1 MIIFDSF
8 PLQIIETGEGFL
20 KAQVTFA
27 VPGVLPYCYADG
39 IRFEAKLP
47 EDILSSDSIESAN
60 GKPVVDG
67 HPYDSNGQPYA
78 VTPANFQNLSKGA
91 ITGAHVE
98 NGKGVATIM
107 VYDSALIDDI
117 KNGRKTEVSMGFD
130 HDSDNRPGIFNGVKY
145 DSAQRNIRVNHL
157 AIVDHARAGEATKI
171 KLYAGDSAMETNNQ
185 TAGNAG
191 GGKPW
196 MYKTFDGK
204 REFAVDG
211 KELQDELIALNK
223 KIKAD
228 GDALR
233 DAHAK
238 LSATPMTKPDE
249 EKEGAKQDLLKQVEE
264 HEAKEKALM
273 EQISA
278 LMEGLTKLS
287 EEMPGKIAAE
297 SDARM
302 DAMDSVKS
310 VDCSAKMDG
319 LTTTEIRK
327 MYIDKVYGGSI
338 KCDGLDNVAVAAKF
352 EAAKE
357 MRKIM
362 ANTFTPGSSQVR
374 QAQTVTVDAP
384 KLAEQVESKRQA
396 FGNAY
401 EENQKK
407 LRG

>member
-1 MIIFDSF
+1 MITFDSF
-8 PLQIIETGEGFL
+8 PLQVIETGEGFL
-20 KAQVTFA
+20 KARVTFA
-27 VPGVLPYCYADG
+27 VPGVLPYVYADG

-47 EDILSSDSIESAN
+47 EDILSADAIESAN

-78 VTPANFQNLSKGA
+78 VTPSNFQNLSKGA
-91 ITGAHVE
+91 ISDAHVE
-98 NGKGVATIM
+98 NGKGVAMITI
-107 VYDSALIDDI
+107 YDSALIDDI
-117 KNGRKTEVSMGFD
+117 KSGRKTEVSMGFD
-130 HDSDNRPGIFNGVKY
+130 HDSVNRPGIFNGVKY
-145 DSAQRNIRVNHL
+145 DSTQRNIRVNHL
-157 AIVDHARAGEATKI
+157 AVVEHARAGEATKI
-171 KLYAGDSAMETNNQ
+171 KLYAGDSAMENNNQ

-196 MYKTFDGK
+196 MYKTLDGK
-204 REFAVDG
+204 REFAVDS
-211 KELQDELIALNK
+211 KDLQDELLALNK

-249 EKEGAKQDLLKQVEE
+249 EKEGAKQDLLKQIEE

-278 LMEGLTKLS
+278 LMEGLKKLS
-287 EEMPGKIAAE
+287 EEIPGKIATE

-302 DAMDSVKS
+302 DAMESVKS
-310 VDCSAKMDG
+310 VDCNAKMDG
-319 LTTTEIRK
+319 LTTSEIRK
-327 MYIDKVYGGSI
+327 LYINKVYGGSI
-338 KCDGLDNVAVAAKF
+338 KCDGLDNVAVAAKY

-362 ANTFTPGSSQVR
+362 ANTFSPV
-374 QAQTVTVDAP
+374 QAQNRQGQIITVDAE
-384 KLAEQVESKRQA
+384 KMANDVESKRQA
-396 FGNAY
+396 LNNAY